1 MSSSKRRV
9 SRIVIVSVIAGLALI
24 AGIIVAVAVSIRV
37 EEGEWRVPTKGDFVR
52 IARRF
57 DNTPPKVIY
66 LERNSIELSPGE
78 DDAARGISSVLQNA
92 GTPKLVKSKAWSG
105 GDAKWKQLVACVKAM
120 YAPFNVTVTDE
131 RPTTDNFMLVVV
143 GGKPTDLG
151 IKNSHHVSGLAP
163 FNGDVIPRAVVFA
176 FAATANNDVQS
187 VCETV
192 GMETAHAYGL
202 DHGYHCKD
210 VMTYLTGCGKKEGFV
225 DKDVRCGESKA
236 RDCEGGKP
244 TQNSFRHLLAVLGP
258 VPGSEPPAAAPTVAT
273 PVPTTTTPA
282 KTTKTTTKTTKTPTK
297 TTTTKTPTKTTTTTT
312 HDSTP
317 HQH

>member
-1 MSSSKRRV
+1 M
-9 SRIVIVSVIAGLALI
+9 SRIVIISVIAGLALI
-24 AGIIVAVAVSIRV
+24 AGIIVAVSVSIRV

-57 DNTPPKVIY
+57 DNTPPKIIY
-66 LERNSIELSPGE
+66 LERRSIELSPGE
-78 DDAARGISSVLQNA
+78 DDAAKGVSSVLQNA

-105 GDAKWKQLVACVKAM
+105 GDAKWKQLMTCVKAM

-163 FNGDVIPRAVVFA
+163 FNGQVIPRAVVFA

-210 VMTYLTGCGKKEGFV
+210 VMTYLSGCGKKDGFV

-244 TQNSFRHLLAVLGP
+244 TQNSYRHLLAVLGYA
-258 VPGSEPPAAAPTVAT
+258 PGTEPPPAA
-273 PVPTTTTPA
+273 PTTAAPVVPATTP
-282 KTTKTTTKTTKTPTK
+282 TKTPTKTTKTPTK
-297 TTTTKTPTKTTTTTT
+297 TTTTRTPTKTTTKTPTTTTT
-312 HDSTP
+312 HD

>member
-1 MSSSKRRV
+1 
-9 SRIVIVSVIAGLALI
+9 
-24 AGIIVAVAVSIRV
+24 
-37 EEGEWRVPTKGDFVR
+37 
-52 IARRF
+52 
-57 DNTPPKVIY
+57 
-66 LERNSIELSPGE
+66 
-78 DDAARGISSVLQNA
+78 
-92 GTPKLVKSKAWSG
+92 
-105 GDAKWKQLVACVKAM
+105 M

-202 DHGYHCKD
+202 DHGYLCKD

-244 TQNSFRHLLAVLGP
+244 TQNSFRHLIAVLGP
-258 VPGSEPPAAAPTVAT
+258 AGGTEPPATTVAT
-273 PVPTTTTPA
+273 PVPTTTTPPKA
-282 KTTKTTTKTTKTPTK
+282 TTK
-297 TTTTKTPTKTTTTTT
+297 TTTTKTPTKTTTKTPTKTTT
-312 HDSTP
+312 TKTTTTKTTTTPTHD
-317 HQH
+317 HAH